1 MKPEMIWKQFYNSSK
16 LKNWKL
22 KNLKKC
28 NLWKASAQKNVY
40 NILKM
45 GKLPNKSNKNIKKE
59 AMSREKINKVRD
71 NYYKFKLIKT
81 SVIL

>member
-1 MKPEMIWKQFYNSSK
+1 
-16 LKNWKL
+16 
-22 KNLKKC
+22 
-28 NLWKASAQKNVY
+28 
-40 NILKM
+40 M